1 MGVPLCSLFL
11 FFSPQHKGFC
21 KASLYHSPTNDE
33 IIDVECEIYEP
44 EVSLI
49 RIRSL
54 FFFLTSFNSTENI
67 QD

>member
-21 KASLYHSPTNDE
+21 KAALYHCPTNE
-33 IIDVECEIYEP
+33 MIDVDCDIYEP

-49 RIRSL
+49 RI
-54 FFFLTSFNSTENI
+54 
-67 QD
+67 